1 MTFLTIGS
9 NFIDPNKIIGMS
21 NEDGRIYI
29 MVTGGDTLDFCDM
42 QGSRFATLLDEWR
55 EYLETRE
62 ANLRNDVQYGI
73 ILAAERGAF
82 NVKGM

>member
-9 NFIDPNKIIGMS
+9 NFIDPSKIIGMS

-29 MVTGGDTLDFCDM
+29 MVSGGDTLDFCDM
-42 QGSRFATLLDEWR
+42 QGSRFASLLDEWR
-55 EYLETRE
+55 QYLETKDE
-62 ANLRNDVQYGI
+62 NLRNDVQYGI